1 MFIIG
6 ERINGMFRSVARAIA
21 ERDEA
26 AIRDLA
32 RRQVE
37 AGAHALDV
45 NTGPTE
51 GDPVE
56 VMRWLVDTIQ
66 SVVDVPLAIDSA
78 KIPVIE
84 AGLLAA
90 RRPAIINST
99 TGAQAK
105 LDTLLPL
112 AAAHN
117 ASLIGLTIDERGI
130 PRNAEA
136 RTEIAL
142 TIVARALE
150 AGIEPTRL
158 YLDPIVLP
166 VSAAQDQCAA
176 ALKAIPDFK
185 SLCDPAPKIA
195 IGLSNVSQGTANR
208 SLVNRTYLVMA
219 MAAGIDGA
227 ILDPFDQELMDALRT
242 ASILLNQD
250 IFAENYLGS
259 KPVA

>member
-1 MFIIG
+1 VFIIG

-37 AGAHALDV
+37 AGANALDV

-66 SVVDVPLAIDSA
+66 SVVDVPLAIDSP
-78 KIPVIE
+78 KIPVVE
-84 AGLLAA
+84 AGLGAA

-99 TGAQAK
+99 TGAREK
-105 LDTLLPL
+105 LDVLLPL

-150 AGIEPTRL
+150 AGIGADRL
-158 YLDPIVLP
+158 FIDPIVLP

-176 ALKAIPDFK
+176 ALQAIPAIR
-185 SLCDPAPKIA
+185 SLCEPPPRIA
-195 IGLSNVSQGTANR
+195 IGLSNVSQGTSNR

-219 MAAGIDGA
+219 MAAGLDGA
-227 ILDPFDQELMDALRT
+227 ILDPFDRELMDALRT

-250 IFAENYLGS
+250 IYAENYLGTA
-259 KPVA
+259 PAA

>member
-37 AGAHALDV
+37 AGANALDV

-51 GDPVE
+51 GDPVD

-84 AGLLAA
+84 AGLRAA

-150 AGIEPTRL
+150 AGIEPNRL

-242 ASILLNQD
+242 ASVLLNQD

>member
-78 KIPVIE
+78 KIPVINALTDLSHPCQAMADFLTLRE
-84 AGLLAA
+84 HKGSLA
-90 RRPAIINST
+90 NL
-99 TGAQAK
+99 K
-105 LDTLLPL
+105 LAYIGDGNNVCHSLML
-112 AAAHN
+112 AAAR
-117 ASLIGLTIDERGI
+117 GGTER
-130 PRNAEA
+130 
-136 RTEIAL
+136 
-142 TIVARALE
+142 
-150 AGIEPTRL
+150 
-158 YLDPIVLP
+158 D
-166 VSAAQDQCAA
+166 
-176 ALKAIPDFK
+176 DFF
-185 SLCDPAPKIA
+185 APKA
-195 IGLSNVSQGTANR
+195 VSYTHLTLPTIC
-208 SLVNRTYLVMA
+208 SV
-219 MAAGIDGA
+219 
-227 ILDPFDQELMDALRT
+227 
-242 ASILLNQD
+242 
-250 IFAENYLGS
+250 
-259 KPVA
+259 

>member
-37 AGAHALDV
+37 AGANALDV

-51 GDPVE
+51 GDPVD

-84 AGLLAA
+84 AGLRAA
-90 RRPAIINST
+90 RLPAIINST

-150 AGIEPTRL
+150 AGIEPNRL

-242 ASILLNQD
+242 ASVLLNQD